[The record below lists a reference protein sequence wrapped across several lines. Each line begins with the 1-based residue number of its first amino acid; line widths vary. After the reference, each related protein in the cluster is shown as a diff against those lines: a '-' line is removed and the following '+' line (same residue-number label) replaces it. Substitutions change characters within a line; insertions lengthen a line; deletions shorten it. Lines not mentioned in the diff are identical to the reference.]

1 MSEQGDHSALTGND
15 NEGDSETESVSIYAR
30 LKSKATGIP
39 RSRLSRDARARQ
51 KNASDHAHDLPFSP
65 GRDPRGLGNVLENL
79 TQDLGWKPALSK
91 SEVLVAW
98 PELVGPDIAART
110 TAVGIE
116 ENTLTV
122 VCESTAWATQLRLM
136 SSEVLTKLIQSFP
149 DSGVT
154 SIRFQG
160 PNAPSWKRG
169 PKSIPGR
176 GPRDTYG

>member
-1 MSEQGDHSALTGND
+1 MSERESEN
-15 NEGDSETESVSIYAR
+15 ETESVSLYAR

-39 RSRLSRDARARQ
+39 RSKLSRDARTRS
-51 KNASDHAHDLPFSP
+51 KNATEHASDVPFAP
-65 GRDPRGLGNVLENL
+65 GRDPRGLGNLLDNL
-79 TQDLGWKPALSK
+79 TQDLGWKPALAK

-98 PELVGPDIAART
+98 PVLVGPDIAART

-116 ENTLTV
+116 DNTLTV

-136 SSEVLTKLIQSFP
+136 SSEVLTKLTQSFP